1 MDKSKI
7 KRNIGIFISTLMLG
21 VSGLFSTTNQYHEAL
36 ADSSYTP
43 VIDVEDK
50 VVHRGQT
57 FTVDVNLKDNEG
69 LISLYLSLDYN
80 SEAMRLINVEK
91 GVALDSLT
99 FTMTNSQTEVD
110 FDIKPFVLLWDGN
123 NADSSNGKLLTLTFE
138 SFATAAIGDYPI
150 NFTYDSAN
158 TNKEYGVPVPLAI
171 NNGIVTL
178 QSGEYEAIYY
188 DWDNKGLYRKDFN
201 SGDVPSYGGETPIRN
216 EDEYYS
222 YAFKG
227 WKGLVSDDPHI
238 IKYQADYSYI
248 PQIYNVFYYVDGVNN
263 DSFDGVITIDDF
275 YKAEEVAFGTYLE
288 IEAPI
293 KGRYIFSGWFI
304 DDKFETPFEATTM
317 PARDLSLYGYF
328 IYDIRTT
335 QIPKIKL
342 TYKEDGKDY
351 INVYADM
358 VLNTGFNGMVLTLSY
373 DKNALKFVNY
383 QKTNVFK
390 EMQFDTTHTDSLPD
404 VDNFKFYYEHSEN
417 TYETGVFLVLRFQIV
432 NESIKGVFDVDFKI
446 GNTDATYINGEQGIR
461 YTDIEIVGAKI
472 PLGKIYRWEKRVED
486 DALVTVTSSIG
497 MPSDT
502 VLKASLVPQSVHK
515 IENAAVKDATGKNN
529 EIMAVYKIELIRII
543 DGMDVEVE
551 PEGILNVEIKLTNS
565 QKEYKTLQLL
575 YINDKGEIAQHDSNT
590 KDDTLSFETDH
601 LSLWSVVGEK
611 DASNGGMSSRIA
623 ILVIMPILL
632 AIATMSYVLILL
644 GKRKKIK
651 EENKE

>member
-1 MDKSKI
+1 
-7 KRNIGIFISTLMLG
+7 
-21 VSGLFSTTNQYHEAL
+21 
-36 ADSSYTP
+36 
-43 VIDVEDK
+43 
-50 VVHRGQT
+50 
-57 FTVDVNLKDNEG
+57 
-69 LISLYLSLDYN
+69 
-80 SEAMRLINVEK
+80 
-91 GVALDSLT
+91 
-99 FTMTNSQTEVD
+99 
-110 FDIKPFVLLWDGN
+110 
-123 NADSSNGKLLTLTFE
+123 
-138 SFATAAIGDYPI
+138 
-150 NFTYDSAN
+150 
-158 TNKEYGVPVPLAI
+158 
-171 NNGIVTL
+171 
-178 QSGEYEAIYY
+178 
-188 DWDNKGLYRKDFN
+188 
-201 SGDVPSYGGETPIRN
+201 
-216 EDEYYS
+216 
-222 YAFKG
+222 
-227 WKGLVSDDPHI
+227 
-238 IKYQADYSYI
+238 
-248 PQIYNVFYYVDGVNN
+248 
-263 DSFDGVITIDDF
+263 VITIDDF

-288 IEAPI
+288 IETPL

-304 DDKFETPFEATTM
+304 DDKFETPFEATIM

-342 TYKEDGKDY
+342 TYKEDGKDF

-358 VLNTGFNGMVLTLSY
+358 ALNTGFNGMVLTLSY

-383 QKTNVFK
+383 QKTDVFK

-417 TYETGVFLVLRFQIV
+417 TYETGVFLVLRFQII
-432 NESIKGVFDVDFKI
+432 NESTKGVFDVDFKI

-486 DALVTVTSSIG
+486 DALVTVTSNIG

-502 VLKASLVPQSVHK
+502 VLKATLVPQSVHK

-529 EIMAVYKIELIRII
+529 EIMAVYKIELIRVI

-575 YINDKGEIAQHDSNT
+575 YINDKGEMAQHDSST

-611 DASNGGMSSRIA
+611 DTSNGGMSSRIA
-623 ILVIMPILL
+623 ILIIMPILL